1 MAVTPATPAASV
13 TSVTP
18 EASATPATPA
28 ASVTQAASDSGRART
43 RAPRAADPGP
53 GGSAARS
60 GFDGSIDASPYQ
72 GYVYAYPHKSAYRPL
87 EPRPPLREVWAAEPL
102 ESLFLYLHIPFCEMR
117 CGFCNLF
124 TRTGAPEELVAAY
137 LDALEH
143 QARAVRDA
151 LDGPRFVTAAI
162 GGGTPTYLSAAEL
175 TRMFDL
181 TERIMGAD
189 LRAVPLSMETSPAT
203 ATADRLAVLAERG
216 TTRVSIGVQSFID
229 AEARAAVRPQRRR
242 EVEAALGRIREAGF
256 ETLNID
262 LIYGI
267 DGQTEQSWRHS
278 LDAALGW
285 EPEEIYL
292 YPLYVRPLTG
302 LGRRARDWDD
312 HRLGLYRQ
320 GRDHLL
326 AAGYE
331 QVSMRMFRLPGSS
344 GATGYCCQSDG
355 MVGLGCGARSYTSR
369 LHYSYEYAVGAR
381 QVRAIIDDYVRLAPG
396 EFAVANVGFHLDEDE
411 RRRRHLIQSLL
422 QAEGLDPV
430 AYRERFGA
438 EVTADFG
445 EELERLTVRGWLE
458 PVRPPGPARGT
469 SGSEVGGA
477 GRLRLTA
484 EGLARSDAIG
494 PALFSGR
501 VRELMAGYEE
511 R

>member
-1 MAVTPATPAASV
+1 MAVTPS
-13 TSVTP
+13 
-18 EASATPATPA
+18 
-28 ASVTQAASDSGRART
+28 SGRART
-43 RAPRAADPGP
+43 RVLETVTLGP
-53 GGSAARS
+53 GGTPARP
-60 GFDGSIDASPYQ
+60 GPDGTAGAGPYQ
-72 GYVYAYPHKSAYRPL
+72 GYVYAYPHKTAYRPL
-87 EPRPPLREVWAAEPL
+87 EPRPSLREVWSGEPL

-137 LDALEH
+137 LDALER
-143 QARAVRDA
+143 QAEAVRDA
-151 LDGPRFVTAAI
+151 LEEPRFVTAAI

-189 LRAVPLSMETSPAT
+189 LRAVPLSVETSPAT

-216 TTRVSIGVQSFID
+216 TTRISIGVQSFVD
-229 AEARAAVRPQRRR
+229 AEARAAIRPQKRQ
-242 EVEAALGRIREAGF
+242 EVETALGHIREAGF
-256 ETLNID
+256 EALNID

-267 DGQTEQSWRHS
+267 DGQTERSWRLS
-278 LDAALGW
+278 LDAALAW
-285 EPEEIYL
+285 KPEEIYL

-326 AAGYE
+326 AAGYQ

-344 GATGYCCQSDG
+344 GTTGYDCQSDG
-355 MVGLGCGARSYTSR
+355 MVGLGCGARSYTSD
-369 LHYSYEYAVGAR
+369 LHYSYEYAVGAG

-396 EFAVANVGFHLDEDE
+396 EFALANVGFRLDEDE

-422 QAEGLDPV
+422 QAEGLDPA
-430 AYRERFGA
+430 AYRERFGT

-445 EELERLTVRGWLE
+445 EDLERLAGRGWLE
-458 PVRPPGPARGT
+458 AT
-469 SGSEVGGA
+469 GSEAGTRPGRGGA
-477 GRLRLTA
+477 DESHDAAVGGRLRLGA
-484 EGLARSDAIG
+484 EGLAHSDAIG

-501 VRELMAGYEE
+501 VRELMAGYENS
-511 R
+511 